1 MSHESSVNLLVASRS
16 LNDTEMYVNALRN
29 AGLAV
34 HATRVEDDEE
44 LSEALNG
51 QTCDLLLCA
60 CDEDGIDLGR
70 IIASTQAAGKDIPL
84 IIVSD
89 HLEPDRLLQAMR
101 EGACDGVPKSDLG
114 HLQLVAV
121 REVSA
126 LRTRRELAGARKQL
140 TEAEDQRNGL
150 IESSR
155 DAIAYVHEGMHVM
168 TNPAYL
174 EMFGFAEQDELEGM
188 PIMDMVVPEQQK
200 EFKTFLRS
208 LGKGDSANSQL
219 ELTCQK
225 SDESTFS
232 ALLEFTRARFDGE
245 PCTQIVI
252 RSQANSKELEQKLHL
267 LSSKDTQTGLFN
279 RQYFLEHLDE
289 HLKGLGDDDK
299 SALLYITLDNFQEL
313 RDSVGLAASD
323 TAIRQVAELLREKA
337 GQDALLARFGDL
349 TFTLLSHDAEASS
362 ENGLAETFCRMVHE
376 NEFSSDGKLLG
387 ITCSIGVAPCEQGSV
402 SSQALIDRAYT
413 ACNTAQEDGG
423 NTAVIHQASAAPA
436 AAGAVE
442 KTGEEAAETSKLI
455 KAALENERFRL
466 VYQPIVSLQ
475 GDSRENY
482 AVLLRM
488 LDENDEETL
497 PKDFLDQAEHDGLMG
512 EVDRWV
518 LKTASRELE
527 LQRKEG
533 RKTVFFVNL
542 SADSV
547 RDESFLLFV
556 CDCLRDFNAKGS
568 WLCFQIKEEDIRQN
582 LAQAKALLEGL
593 KKIKCQLA
601 IDRFGVSPKPEALL
615 KHLDFDYAK
624 LDASFMKD
632 LASDQAS
639 QDKLNAIHELIRSH
653 EVKSVATAVEDA
665 NSLAILW
672 TVGLNYIQG
681 YFLQE
686 PSENIAY
693 NFQKG

>member
-1 MSHESSVNLLVASRS
+1 MSHESSVNLLVVSRS

-34 HATRVEDDEE
+34 HATRVEDEEE
-44 LSEALNG
+44 LAEALNG
-51 QTCDLLLCA
+51 QACDMLLCA
-60 CDEDGIDLGR
+60 CDEDDIDISR
-70 IIASTQAAGKDIPL
+70 ITASCKATDRDIPM

-89 HLEPDRLLQAMR
+89 HLEPNSLLQAMR

-114 HLQLVAV
+114 HLQLVAA
-121 REVSA
+121 REIGA
-126 LRTRRELAGARKQL
+126 LRTRRELAAARKQL
-140 TEAEDQRNGL
+140 TEAEEQRNAL

-155 DAIAYVHEGMHVM
+155 DAIAYVHEGMHVR

-174 EMFGFAEQDELEGM
+174 DMFGFVEQDDLEGM
-188 PIMDMVVPEQQK
+188 PIMDMVVPDQQK
-200 EFKTFLRS
+200 EFKAFLRS
-208 LGKGDSANSQL
+208 LGKDGTAKSQL

-245 PCTQIVI
+245 PCTQVVI

-267 LSSKDTQTGLFN
+267 MSSKDAQTGLFN
-279 RQYFLEHLDE
+279 RQYFLDHLDKQ
-289 HLKGLGDDDK
+289 LQNPGDGEDK
-299 SALLYITLDNFQEL
+299 PALLYITLDDFQAV
-313 RDSVGLAASD
+313 RDAVGLAGSD
-323 TAIRQVAELLREKA
+323 AVIRQVAELLQQNA
-337 GQDALLARFGDL
+337 GRDALLARFEDL
-349 TFTLLSHDAEASS
+349 TFTLFSHHPEAAT
-362 ENGLAETFCRMVHE
+362 EDGLAKTLSGLVDEK
-376 NEFSSDGKLLG
+376 EFSSDGKRLG
-387 ITCSIGVAPCEQGSV
+387 ITCSIGVAPCDQEGITAQD
-402 SSQALIDRAYT
+402 LINRAYS
-413 ACNTAQEDGG
+413 ACKKAQEEGG
-423 NTAVIHQASAAPA
+423 NSAVIDQAIAPQA
-436 AAGAVE
+436 R
-442 KTGEEAAETSKLI
+442 AAESAPEKSEETSRLI
-455 KAALENERFRL
+455 KTALENERFRL

-488 LDENDEETL
+488 LDDNDEETL
-497 PKDFLDQAEHDGLMG
+497 PKDFLDQAAHGGLMG

-518 LKTASRELE
+518 VKTASRELE

-533 RKTVFFVNL
+533 RKTVFFINL

-556 CDCLRDFNAKGS
+556 CDCLRDFSVKGS
-568 WLCFQIKEEDIRQN
+568 WFCFQIKEEDIRKN
-582 LAQAKALLEGL
+582 MAAAKPLLEGL

-601 IDRFGVSPKPEALL
+601 IDRFGIAPKPEALL

-632 LASDQAS
+632 LASNQS
-639 QDKLNAIHELIRSH
+639 NQDKLNAIHELIRKH
-653 EVKSVATAVEDA
+653 DVKSVATAVEDA